1 MGVKRLLKFKITYA
15 CAKWDDITIT
25 QVWRSPED
33 LNKILAQK
41 IEWTKK
47 SLTLSQNMLRVGK
60 NFKYSN
66 RALTCMVITAEN
78 RLISLKNRRFRLHM
92 HRSALHAGW

>member
-41 IEWTKK
+41 IE
-47 SLTLSQNMLRVGK
+47 
-60 NFKYSN
+60 
-66 RALTCMVITAEN
+66 
-78 RLISLKNRRFRLHM
+78 
-92 HRSALHAGW
+92 